1 MGAGVLWGLA
11 KAGVVPH
18 LLPGLQS
25 ETPVFTTPLHV
36 PDLPMCGSHI
46 GET

>member
-11 KAGVVPH
+11 KEGAVPH
-18 LLPGLQS
+18 LLPGLES

-36 PDLPMCGSHI
+36 PDLLMCGSHI